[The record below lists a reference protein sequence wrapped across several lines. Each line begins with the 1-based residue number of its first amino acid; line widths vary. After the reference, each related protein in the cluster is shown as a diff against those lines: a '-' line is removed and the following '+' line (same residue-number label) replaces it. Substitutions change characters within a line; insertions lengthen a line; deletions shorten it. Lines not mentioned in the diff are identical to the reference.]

1 VNERNSE
8 TREAVKRIKEAIYD
22 VQIGEAEIQ
31 PARSEPGTFIVM
43 FDSRAGNAAKVT
55 VHTSQDYDLIVRMLK
70 RAHED

>member
-1 VNERNSE
+1 MNERNSE

-31 PARSEPGTFIVM
+31 PARTESGTFVVM
-43 FDSRAGNAAKVT
+43 FDSRSGNAARVT
-55 VHTSQDYDLIVRMLK
+55 VHSSQDYDLIVRMLK